1 MCLAIFKPAN
11 VILPEESIR
20 NGWIANSDGGG
31 YAYINKKKVVMRKG
45 IMTLKEFGEAYAAD
59 SKQYKKSPFAVHF
72 RIRSMGDK
80 DPLNTHPFAIADGAL
95 IHNGTIDGTG
105 AQHGVGVSDT
115 AKFCEMFGDK
125 LTFDWV
131 QENKADLEAA
141 VSWNK
146 LVMLYSTGKF
156 HIINEK
162 QGLWHGDVWYSNH
175 SFKPRPP
182 YNNGASCSTGVC

>member
-1 MCLAIFKPAN
+1 VCLAIFKPAK

-20 NGWIANSDGGG
+20 NGWISNSDGGG
-31 YAYINKKKVVMRKG
+31 YAFIDKKKVVHRKG

-80 DPLNTHPFAIADGAL
+80 SPSNTHPYPIAKGML

-105 AQHGVGVSDT
+105 AVGGVGESDT
-115 AKFCEMFGDK
+115 AKFCKMFGDQ
-125 LTFDWV
+125 LTYEWV
-131 QENKADLEAA
+131 KEHKEELETAIG
-141 VSWNK
+141 WNK
-146 LVMLYSTGKF
+146 LVMLYDDGKF

-162 QGLWHGDVWYSNH
+162 SGLWVGDVWYSNH
-175 SFKPRPP
+175 SFKPRLPH
-182 YNNGASCSTGVC
+182 GATCSTGVC